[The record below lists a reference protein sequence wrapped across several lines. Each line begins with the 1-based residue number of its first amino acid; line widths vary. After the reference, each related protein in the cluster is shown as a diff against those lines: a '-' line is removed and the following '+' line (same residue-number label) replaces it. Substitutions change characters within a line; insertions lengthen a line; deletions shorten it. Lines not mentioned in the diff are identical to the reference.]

1 MITFRAEGSS
11 PDEIVP
17 ASPPP
22 PGLTSNWV
30 DPESIA
36 SGLIVPNV
44 VFMVL
49 AIVAVALRM
58 YTRVCLIHNV
68 GSDDCKFVLCS
79 LPPSDGGCGWC
90 VLCVVLW
97 FADVWCGN

>member
-1 MITFRAEGSS
+1 MITFRAEGS

-22 PGLTSNWV
+22 PGVTSNWV

-58 YTRVCLIHNV
+58 HTRVFLIHNV
-68 GSDDCKFVLCS
+68 GYDDCKCFFLSV
-79 LPPSDGGCGWC
+79 P
-90 VLCVVLW
+90 
-97 FADVWCGN
+97 